1 MQTINVKI
9 EKVINNSYE
18 IEIGYDMFEK
28 LVDDIKHKIVPNV
41 YRYAIITDSNVAALY
56 GYRLFE
62 LMKKQ
67 GFNVDIYSIPAGR
80 TKLKL
85 KIRC

>member
-41 YRYAIITDSNVAALY
+41 YRYAIITDSNVAAL
-56 GYRLFE
+56 
-62 LMKKQ
+62 
-67 GFNVDIYSIPAGR
+67 
-80 TKLKL
+80 
-85 KIRC
+85 